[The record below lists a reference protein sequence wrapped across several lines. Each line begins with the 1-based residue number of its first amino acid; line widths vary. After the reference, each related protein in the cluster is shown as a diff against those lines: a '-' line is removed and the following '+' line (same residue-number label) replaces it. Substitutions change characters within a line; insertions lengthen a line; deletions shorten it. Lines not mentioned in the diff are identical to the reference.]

1 VLTDLYDIKKMG
13 FADGKLSASVL
24 LNEMHEIFAGHFP
37 GQPVLPGVCQM
48 ALVKDILERHF
59 SKKLATQKAEQV
71 KFLAMID
78 PRRTPD
84 LDIQIQIS
92 ESEGILTAQS
102 VISSGEIIFL
112 KSKCR
117 FADA

>member
-1 VLTDLYDIKKMG
+1 MFTDLYDIKKVG
-13 FADGKLSASVL
+13 FADGKLSASVS
-24 LNEMHEIFAGHFP
+24 LNETHEIFGGHFP

-48 ALVKDILERHF
+48 ALVKDILERHLD
-59 SKKLATQKAEQV
+59 KKLSTLQGDQI

-78 PRRTPD
+78 PSKTPD
-84 LDIQIQIS
+84 LDVQIQIS
-92 ESEGILTAQS
+92 ENDGVFTAQS
-102 VISSGEIIFL
+102 IISSGEIIFL

>member
-1 VLTDLYDIKKMG
+1 VFTDLYDIKKIG
-13 FADGKLSASVL
+13 FADGKLSASVS
-24 LNEMHEIFAGHFP
+24 LNETHEIFGGHFP

-48 ALVKDILERHF
+48 ALLKDLLERHLN
-59 SKKLATQKAEQV
+59 KKLATQKAGQV

-84 LDIQIQIS
+84 LDVQIQIS
-92 ESEGILTAQS
+92 ENEGIVTAQS
-102 VISSGEIIFL
+102 VISWGEIIFL